1 MPSPAQDLCA
11 QRFRSPGLVRL
22 FMEIPILIG
31 ALVAGIGVG
40 LSFSFEHKGVTPP
53 EPRPCSCECHCA
65 SPLAREDPSAGLRD
79 LVLCGLLTILV
90 ICVAI
95 LIGLLFLQSQSKFEV
110 TGKGKG
116 RKGSLG
122 VGVPLRIK
130 DGPDVAR

>member
-1 MPSPAQDLCA
+1 
-11 QRFRSPGLVRL
+11 
-22 FMEIPILIG
+22 MEIPILIG

-90 ICVAI
+90 I
-95 LIGLLFLQSQSKFEV
+95 GLLFLQSQSKFEV